1 MESSANESTDPAFD
15 SIMSDICLSC
25 RNLLDSYSLL
35 PVSGCSCCD
44 IIERAR
50 VLFEDCLFSHSE
62 CEMPIPPPLPSR
74 VLDVGEAG
82 DASDPFLY
90 VPDDASQGQGS
101 YVALSYCWGEDTGS
115 FVMTTNSNIHERRA
129 GIPLSSLPTTLRE
142 AVYITRRLNIRYL
155 WIDALCIIQG
165 SEDDWTSNAAK
176 MDEIYGNAV
185 LTIAAAS
192 AKSCTEGVLKP
203 RLFKYWNVPPEAD
216 VDSEPINHRAW
227 TLQERL
233 LARRFL
239 SFRTNY
245 ITWQCQTQTIKHSEY
260 KDSRP
265 LRSALRFY
273 HMTQRFK
280 NSSALWERIITDY
293 TARYLTHENDKL
305 PALSGIAKMI
315 QSRTGDQYLSG
326 LWRNDILRQL
336 CWSSTSI
343 TVLEHID
350 PQKPKDYRAPS
361 WSWASLDGN
370 ITFSSGTPPFKAAFV
385 DCTVQPLFTNDPFGQ
400 VRKGTL
406 VLEGRLKQFEVR
418 WQIGKES
425 EIPALF
431 EPEGSY
437 VGIIWPDTGGWN
449 APEEIRAEWRAMK
462 PWCLQ
467 MTAGIFLLLLH
478 VKENGSD
485 NLQRVGIAHAER
497 GDWFQG
503 TSRRTVSII

>member
-1 MESSANESTDPAFD
+1 M
-15 SIMSDICLSC
+15 
-25 RNLLDSYSLL
+25 
-35 PVSGCSCCD
+35 
-44 IIERAR
+44 IERAR
-50 VLFEDCLFSHSE
+50 ELLEICLSSHSE
-62 CEMPIPPPLPSR
+62 CEMLIPPPLPSR

-101 YVALSYCWGEDTGS
+101 YVALSYCWGKDTGS
-115 FVMTTNSNIHERRA
+115 FVMTTNSNIHEHRA

-192 AKSCTEGVLKP
+192 AKSCTERVLKP
-203 RLFKYWNVPPEAD
+203 GLFKRWNVLSPS
-216 VDSEPINHRAW
+216 DSSKYDRDWEPINHRAW

-239 SFRTNY
+239 SFGTRY
-245 ITWQCQTQTIKHSEY
+245 ISWQCQTQTIIHSEDRY
-260 KDSRP
+260 YHGWTNH
-265 LRSALRFY
+265 LRFY
-273 HMTQRFK
+273 HVTQGLK
-280 NSSALWERIITDY
+280 NPSVHWETIIMDY
-293 TARYLTHENDKL
+293 TARYITHENDKL
-305 PALSGIAKMI
+305 PALSGIAKVI

-336 CWSSTSI
+336 CWSSTNNI
-343 TVLEHID
+343 KALEHID

-370 ITFSSGTPPFKAAFV
+370 ITFASGTPPFLAAFV
-385 DCTVQPLFTNDPFGQ
+385 DCTVQPLFANDPFGR
-400 VRKGTL
+400 VKKGTL

-418 WQIGKES
+418 WKGGKG
-425 EIPALF
+425 IPNLF
-431 EPEGSY
+431 EPEGNY
-437 VGIIWPDTGGWN
+437 VGYIRPDTVGWN
-449 APEEIRAEWRAMK
+449 APEEIRAEWREMK

-467 MTAGIFLLLLH
+467 MSARISLLLLP
-478 VKENGSD
+478 VEEDGGD
-485 NLQRVGIAHAER
+485 NFQRVGIAIREKGH
-497 GDWFQG
+497 WFQD
-503 TSRRTVSII
+503 TRSRTVSII